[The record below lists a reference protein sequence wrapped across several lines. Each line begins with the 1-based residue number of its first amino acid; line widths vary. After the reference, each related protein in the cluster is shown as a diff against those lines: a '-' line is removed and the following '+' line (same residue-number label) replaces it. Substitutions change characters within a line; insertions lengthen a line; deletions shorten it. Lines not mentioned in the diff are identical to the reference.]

1 MSYRKFAGVFVLM
14 SAMISWPAM
23 ADTFAPSHTCTQPVK
38 PANFDGNDEVDMFND
53 AVAAYKECIAT
64 FADAQN
70 NAAKV
75 HRDAAGQAID
85 EWNTFVSDNGL
96 D

>member
-1 MSYRKFAGVFVLM
+1 MTYRKFAGLFVLM

-38 PANFDGNDEVDMFND
+38 PAQFNGNDEVDMFND
-53 AVAAYKECIAT
+53 AVAAYKDCIAI
-64 FADAQN
+64 FADEQ
-70 NAAKV
+70 NAAADV
-75 HRDAAGQAID
+75 HRGAASQAID

-96 D
+96 N